1 LDEEEKDGFLLF
13 FNSILFSLFFRIKI
27 QQDDK
32 TLSLFSMRIFRF
44 AFFCSA
50 CCAFVPYHWR
60 QTIKTYRKKAFLSR
74 HSSYI
79 LWFTQRVKEKEKT
92 SRVVLFFSF
101 LSFSSFSFFY
111 NITTERLYTTSTCR
125 EIERA
130 VCQQDHPMAAVFRHR
145 VIR

>member
-1 LDEEEKDGFLLF
+1 MDEEEKDGFLLF

-32 TLSLFSMRIFRF
+32 TLSLFSMRILRF
-44 AFFCSA
+44 AFFLLRLLCIRSLSL
-50 CCAFVPYHWR
+50 
-60 QTIKTYRKKAFLSR
+60 KTDNKNLSKKKPFSLVIHRIYFDS
-74 HSSYI
+74 HSV
-79 LWFTQRVKEKEKT
+79 LKKKRVE
-92 SRVVLFFSF
+92 LFFFFSF